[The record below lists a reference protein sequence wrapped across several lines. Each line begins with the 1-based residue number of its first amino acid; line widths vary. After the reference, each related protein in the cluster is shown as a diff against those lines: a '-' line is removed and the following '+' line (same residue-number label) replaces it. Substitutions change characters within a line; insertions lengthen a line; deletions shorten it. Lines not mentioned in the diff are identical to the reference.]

1 MIERWTA
8 GAADDYRWFH
18 ERDRKVA
25 QRIDQLIEDIKRR
38 PFAGIGKPEP
48 LRGSLAGWWSRR
60 ITGEHR
66 LVYRV
71 VGKGAADRPVPIPL
85 LTRPVVGGLQ
95 PGLQSRGEPTLQG
108 FRNRDVRTHL
118 FGANA
123 TIDRRRS
130 GQVSRLVKR
139 LHLRELVAKIPHSRR
154 WRVTQLGQAVMSA
167 AIQLRED
174 TSGRLPEGCGL
185 L

>member
-1 MIERWTA
+1 M
-8 GAADDYRWFH
+8 
-18 ERDRKVA
+18 
-25 QRIDQLIEDIKRR
+25 
-38 PFAGIGKPEP
+38 
-48 LRGSLAGWWSRR
+48 
-60 ITGEHR
+60 
-66 LVYRV
+66 
-71 VGKGAADRPVPIPL
+71 
-85 LTRPVVGGLQ
+85 VGGLQ